1 MLAGTRNLQP
11 IDNPIGTRL
20 STHVSGTICYPC
32 LRSGQCPT
40 GGVGRTRTMFHNTLV
55 VGSSPTSSTTQSH
68 ILEISRLQLLFGCER
83 DASADA
89 GPRNGAAPRSILV
102 PVE

>member
-32 LRSGQCPT
+32 LRSGHTPRSDGCPT
-40 GGVGRTRTMFHNTLV
+40 RGVGRTRTMFHNTLV
-55 VGSSPTSSTTQSH
+55 VGSSPTSSTTQSGNLK
-68 ILEISRLQLLFGCER
+68 ILAIRWGRAQTAGAECELWNV
-83 DASADA
+83 A
-89 GPRNGAAPRSILV
+89 G
-102 PVE
+102 